1 MLNLVTRGKAKVG
14 SLYAKTLISL
24 NGVALS
30 TTFTI
35 LNFIA
40 AAFGTVSFDRAVKI
54 AKVPLVGVV
63 ATTGGAVGVWQNPE
77 AVSVM
82 IDGLLINTTVKSTG
96 AANLNAG
103 STPTSA
109 ATSSAN
115 LIDTLDVGTATVTA
129 DNFTDKG
136 TNGKSRQLVA
146 AGKWVTFTG
155 SADTTGLL
163 GAAYISY
170 VIV

>member
-14 SLYAKTLISL
+14 NLYVASKIFLA
-24 NGVALS
+24 GVQL
-30 TTFTI
+30 TI
-35 LNFIA
+35 TATVLNFIG

-63 ATTGGAVGVWQNPE
+63 ATTGGAVGAWQNPE

-82 IDGLLINTTVKSTG
+82 IDGLLINTTVAATG
-96 AANLNAG
+96 AANLVAG
-103 STPTSA
+103 STAVSA
-109 ATSSAN
+109 TTSSNN
-115 LIDTLDVGTATVTA
+115 LIDTLDVHSATVTA
-129 DNFTDKG
+129 DNITDKG

-163 GAAYISY
+163 GSAYISY
-170 VIV
+170 VPV